1 MINNP
6 YIEKVKAHPNIITKS
21 EEASKHKGKWNE
33 FFGNNNPIVLEIGT
47 GLGNFFSTEAS
58 KNPDK
63 NYIGMEIKYKRVYNT
78 AEKTIAKGGENFVV
92 IKDFA
97 QKITDIFADGE
108 LELTYIFFPD
118 PWAKKDRQKKHKLLQ
133 EEFLTNLCNKTKIGG
148 KVIFKTDHKEYF
160 DETLEILDELNLW
173 EQSRKTYHY
182 EKDIEEFDVTNIT
195 EFEQIF
201 RGHKLEICYIEL
213 TKK

>member
-1 MINNP
+1 MVNNP
-6 YIEKVKAHPNIITKS
+6 YIEKVRAHPKIITKI
-21 EEASKHKGKWNE
+21 EDAIKHKWKWHDY
-33 FFGNNNPIVLEIGT
+33 FWNNNPIVLEIGT
-47 GLGNFFSTEAS
+47 GLGNFFSTECA
-58 KNPDK
+58 KNLDK

-78 AEKTIAKGGENFVV
+78 AEKTIAKWGENFVV
-92 IKDFA
+92 IKEFA
-97 QKITDIFADGE
+97 QKITEIFGEWE

-118 PWAKKDRQKKHKLLQ
+118 PWGKKDRQKKHRIFQ
-133 EEFLTNLCNKTKIGG
+133 EEFITNLWNKTKTGW

-160 DETLEILDELNLW
+160 DDTLELLDKMNIW
-173 EQSRKTYHY
+173 EQNRKTYHY

-201 RGHKLEICYIEL
+201 RGDKLEICYIEL